1 MKDISRSLL
10 LENGL
15 ETGEVFLDILTDQA
29 MADIPVIGTAYRI
42 LRSADNIRDRILMI
56 KLARLLSPLHHSRTD
71 RSTFHEKISSDMAEA
86 QRVGEVLFLVLD
98 KLSDLDRPYV
108 LGCVFVSY
116 LKGEVSGA
124 DLRRIAHAIDSSYSD
139 DLMELLRCN
148 DLSGSVDSAWSCSLA
163 STGLT
168 TATGGK
174 TWENVGSIS
183 YLLTDLGKKLHAA
196 YHGGNETG

>member
-1 MKDISRSLL
+1 M
-10 LENGL
+10 
-15 ETGEVFLDILTDQA
+15 
-29 MADIPVIGTAYRI
+29 
-42 LRSADNIRDRILMI
+42 
-56 KLARLLSPLHHSRTD
+56 
-71 RSTFHEKISSDMAEA
+71 
-86 QRVGEVLFLVLD
+86 
-98 KLSDLDRPYV
+98 

-124 DLRRIAHAIDSSYSD
+124 DLRRIAHAIDFSYSD

-148 DLSGSVDSAWSCSLA
+148 DLSGSVDSARSCSLA
-163 STGLT
+163 STVLM

-196 YHGGNETG
+196 YHGGNATG